1 MTTAI
6 LLGFVA
12 GLGGLGLVASLRSRR
27 LPLESLAAVM
37 SRPVETR
44 PTAAPTDL
52 SRIGRSAAEWVQAQP
67 FTTGPSWTNV
77 AQSLAITSTSLD
89 QLTAQV
95 LVWAGLGLM
104 GTPIAWLGLQEV
116 GLSLPLGALVMFT
129 PLVTLGGGLLPV
141 CALLRRARDR
151 QRHFRVVVGCF
162 VDLVVLE
169 LAGGTGIE
177 GALFSASQASPD
189 WAAQRMARSLLT
201 ARDSGAS
208 SWSALAALGKEV
220 GVPELVELSTSLQLA
235 GTEGA
240 RIRQSLQARAA
251 SLRRHEQADEE
262 STANAMTERLFVPG
276 ALLLIGFL
284 CFVGYPAFTRI
295 LSGF

>member
-6 LLGFVA
+6 FLGFV
-12 GLGGLGLVASLRSRR
+12 GGLGSLGLIASLRSRH
-27 LPLESLAAVM
+27 LPLESLAAAM
-37 SRPVETR
+37 SKPIETR
-44 PTAAPTDL
+44 PTPAPSDL
-52 SRIGRSAAEWVQAQP
+52 GRIGRSAAEWVQGQP
-67 FTTGPSWTNV
+67 FTSRLAWTTV
-77 AQSLAITSTSLD
+77 AQSLAITSTPLD
-89 QLTAQV
+89 QLATQV
-95 LVWAGLGLM
+95 LLWGGLGLM
-104 GTPIAWLGLQEV
+104 GSPFVWLGLEAV
-116 GLSLPLGALVMFT
+116 GLRLPLGALVMFT
-129 PLVTLGGGLLPV
+129 PLITLGGALLPV
-141 CALLRRARDR
+141 TAVLRRARER
-151 QRHFRVVVGCF
+151 RRHFRVVVGCF

-201 ARDSGAS
+201 ARDSGVS
-208 SWSALAALGKEV
+208 SWSALAELGREV
-220 GVPELVELSTSLQLA
+220 GVPELIELSTSLQLA

-262 STANAMTERLFVPG
+262 SAANAMTERLFVPG

-284 CFVGYPAFTRI
+284 CFVGYPALTRI
-295 LSGF
+295 LGGF

>member
-1 MTTAI
+1 MTIAI
-6 LLGFVA
+6 FLGFVA
-12 GLGGLGLVASLRSRR
+12 GLGGLGVVASLRSRQ
-27 LPLESLAAVM
+27 LPLESLAAAM

-44 PTAAPTDL
+44 PAPAPTDL
-52 SRIGRSAAEWVQAQP
+52 SRIGRSAAEWVQTQP
-67 FTTGPSWTNV
+67 FTSRPAWTNV
-77 AQSLAITSTSLD
+77 AQSLAITSTPLD
-89 QLTAQV
+89 QLASQV
-95 LVWAGLGLM
+95 LVCAGLGLV
-104 GTPIAWLGLQEV
+104 GSPIAWLGLQTV
-116 GLSLPLGALVMFT
+116 GMSLPVGALVMLT
-129 PLVTLGGGLLPV
+129 PLIALGGALLPV
-141 CALLRRARDR
+141 ASLLRRARHR
-151 QRHFRVVVGCF
+151 RRHFRVVVGCF

-189 WAAQRMARSLLT
+189 WAAQHMARSLLT
-201 ARDSGAS
+201 ARDSGSS

-262 STANAMTERLFVPG
+262 SAANAMTERLFVPG

-295 LSGF
+295 LTGF

>member
-1 MTTAI
+1 MTVAI
-6 LLGFVA
+6 LLGLVT
-12 GLGGLGLVASLRSRR
+12 GIGGLGLVASLRSRQ
-27 LPLESLAAVM
+27 LPLESLAAAI

-44 PTAAPTDL
+44 PTPASTDL
-52 SRIGRSAAEWVQAQP
+52 SRMGQSAAEWVQAQP
-67 FTTGPSWTNV
+67 FTARPAWTNV
-77 AQSLAITSTSLD
+77 AESLAITSTPLD
-89 QLTAQV
+89 QLASQV
-95 LVWAGLGLM
+95 LVSAGLGLM
-104 GTPIAWLGLQEV
+104 GSPIAWLGLRAV
-116 GLSLPLGALVMFT
+116 GLSLPLAALVIFT
-129 PLVTLGGGLLPV
+129 PLITLGGALLPV
-141 CALLRRARDR
+141 ASLLRRGRER
-151 QRHFRVVVGCF
+151 RRHFRVVVGCF

-208 SWSALAALGKEV
+208 SWSALAELGKEI

-262 STANAMTERLFVPG
+262 SAANAMTERLFVPG
-276 ALLLIGFL
+276 ALLLVGFL

>member
-1 MTTAI
+1 MTI
-6 LLGFVA
+6 VIFLGFVA
-12 GLGGLGLVASLRSRR
+12 GLGSLGLVASLRPKR
-27 LPLESLAAVM
+27 LPLESLAVAM

-44 PTAAPTDL
+44 PTPAPTDL
-52 SRIGRSAAEWVQAQP
+52 SRIGRSAADWVQAQP
-67 FTTGPSWTNV
+67 FTTWPSWTNV
-77 AQSLAITSTSLD
+77 AQSLAITSTPLD
-89 QLTAQV
+89 QLASQV
-95 LVWAGLGLM
+95 LIGAGLGLM
-104 GTPIAWLGLQEV
+104 GSPIAWLGLQEV
-116 GLSLPLGALVMFT
+116 GLSLPVSALVILT
-129 PLVTLGGGLLPV
+129 PLTTLGGVLLPAA
-141 CALLRRARDR
+141 ALHRRARER
-151 QRHFRVVVGCF
+151 RRHFRVVVGCF

-177 GALFSASQASPD
+177 GALFAASQASPD

-262 STANAMTERLFVPG
+262 SAANAMTERLFVPG

-284 CFVGYPAFTRI
+284 CFVGYPALTRI

>member
-6 LLGFVA
+6 FLGLVA
-12 GLGGLGLVASLRSRR
+12 GLGGLGLVASLRSRQM
-27 LPLESLAAVM
+27 PLESLATAM
-37 SRPVETR
+37 SRPVETG
-44 PTAAPTDL
+44 PTRTATDL
-52 SRIGRSAAEWVQAQP
+52 RWIGRSAAEWVETRS
-67 FTTGPSWTNV
+67 FTTRAAWTTV
-77 AQSLAITSTSLD
+77 AQSLTITSTPLD
-89 QLTAQV
+89 QLALQV

-104 GTPIAWLGLQEV
+104 GAPMAWLSLEAV
-116 GLSLPLGALVMFT
+116 GLVLPVAALVMAT
-129 PLVTLGGGLLPV
+129 PLIILGGGLLPV
-141 CALLRRARDR
+141 AIVLRRARER
-151 QRHFRVVVGCF
+151 RRHFRVVVGCF

-189 WAAQRMARSLLT
+189 WAAQWMARSLLT
-201 ARDSGAS
+201 ARDSGTP
-208 SWSALAALGKEV
+208 SWSALAGLGRDV

-262 STANAMTERLFVPG
+262 SAANALTERLFVPG

-295 LSGF
+295 LGGF